1 MHDGD
6 REIRSSKKVG
16 HVNNESTW
24 NHTNVSAVHSL
35 QWKQIIDLLIF
46 AEGIRFW
53 FHKSSMN
60 NQVHVFHAGTY
71 VHESTYSHKNA
82 SKLSTLKNING
93 SWRSQYS
100 YM

>member
-24 NHTNVSAVHSL
+24 NHTSVSAVYSL
-35 QWKQIIDLLIF
+35 QWKQIIDLLKCCRRDLGF
-46 AEGIRFW
+46 DFTRVAW
-53 FHKSSMN
+53 N

-71 VHESTYSHKNA
+71 VHEST
-82 SKLSTLKNING
+82 NII
-93 SWRSQYS
+93 S
-100 YM
+100 